1 MDYMRSLFKGFC
13 PDPDEVEIRCM
24 LVMALFVGKHFVAA
38 GHPGRSRGDV
48 VELAMKRPLE

>member
-1 MDYMRSLFKGFC
+1 
-13 PDPDEVEIRCM
+13 M